1 MTASTSDTGH
11 AGPPAATSTAD
22 EPSLAGP
29 AVPFHR
35 LLVVELRKMVDTR
48 AGLWM
53 LVVMAAISVVICAA
67 LLLWGNTSDFTLEG
81 FLQLNSLVLV
91 LLLPIVGIMAAT
103 AEWSQRTGLV
113 TFTLEPRRGRVVWAK
128 VAAAVLLGLAL
139 IAVAFLVSAV
149 AQLLAVWLHGA
160 DGGWSLSAGVGFGL
174 LLGLTIYVL
183 QGVAFGFAF
192 LNTAVAIVVSL
203 VLPTVWTI
211 AASLISWLDKVAVWL
226 DLSRVTDPLTNGAMH
241 GEDWAHLA
249 TSAAVWIG
257 IPMAVGV
264 WRVLTREVK

>member
-1 MTASTSDTGH
+1 MTISPDTAVPVTDGPSGH
-11 AGPPAATSTAD
+11 VPD
-22 EPSLAGP
+22 LGP

-35 LLVVELRKMVDTR
+35 LARVELRKMVDTR

-53 LVVMAAISVVICAA
+53 LLTMGTISVLVVTAVLI
-67 LLLWGNTSDFTLEG
+67 WGNEADFG
-81 FLQLNSLVLV
+81 FQSFLQLTSLVLV

-128 VAAAVLLGLAL
+128 VAAAVVLGLGL
-139 IAVAFLVSAV
+139 VAVAFVASAA
-149 AQLLAVWLHGA
+149 AQLVAILAHGVS
-160 DGGWSLSAGVGFGL
+160 GGWHLSAGVG
-174 LLGLTIYVL
+174 LGLVLALSLYVL

-203 VLPTVWTI
+203 VLPTAWSV
-211 AASLISWLDKVAVWL
+211 AAGLISWLDSAAKWL
-226 DLSRVTDPLTNGAMH
+226 DLGRVTDPLTNGQMH
-241 GEDWAHLA
+241 GQDWAHLA
-249 TSAAVWIG
+249 TSAAVWVG